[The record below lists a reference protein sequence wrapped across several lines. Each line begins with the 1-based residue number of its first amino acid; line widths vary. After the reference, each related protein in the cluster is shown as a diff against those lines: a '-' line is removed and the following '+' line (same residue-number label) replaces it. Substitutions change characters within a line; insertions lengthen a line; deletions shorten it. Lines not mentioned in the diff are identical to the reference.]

1 MKKSITCS
9 VLFLITF
16 QFSYSQGCV
25 AIRSINGFGQ
35 YMHGDNAFTT
45 NNWQLNINNRYFK
58 AFRDFKGTTDQKT
71 PDQNLSITKSFTT
84 EILLTR
90 IFNRGWSVALSLPYL
105 VNSRETN
112 GEHGGPNTA
121 RHTTHASGVGD
132 IRITA
137 YKWLIVPRVTQT
149 FNVELGLGIK
159 LPTGDYRYQDNFYRN
174 DSTYVSAP
182 VNPAIQL
189 GDGGSGIV
197 TELNTFYIINKTI
210 NLYGNFFYMSNPREQ
225 NGSSTLFGRTASAL
239 QLKTYNTVASVTD
252 LYAFRFGANASIGDW
267 VFSGGLREEG
277 IPVKDLIG
285 GSNGTRRAGYNL
297 SVEPGI
303 TYTMK
308 TGSIYA
314 YVPVLIQRKI
324 KQNVPDK
331 LATQI
336 TGNYTLSQGGSGNYL
351 LFVGVSFKL

>member
-1 MKKSITCS
+1 MKRVFTWAI
-9 VLFLITF
+9 LFLSTN
-16 QFSYSQGCV
+16 QYCRAQGCV

-35 YMHGDNAFTT
+35 YLHGTNAFSTD
-45 NNWQLNINNRYFK
+45 NWQINISQRYFK

-71 PDQNLSITKSFTT
+71 ASQNESITKSYTMEF
-84 EILLTR
+84 LLTR
-90 IFNRGWSVALSLPYL
+90 IFNKGWSVALSLPYL

-112 GEHGGPNTA
+112 GEHGGPNTT
-121 RHTTHASGVGD
+121 RHTTHASGIGD

-137 YKWLIVPRVTQT
+137 YKWLIAPRVNQN
-149 FNVELGLGIK
+149 FNVELGFGIK
-159 LPTGDYRYQDNFYRN
+159 LPTGDYKYQDNFYRN

-189 GDGGSGIV
+189 GDGGSGII
-197 TELNTFYIINKTI
+197 TELNTFYFLTKSIS
-210 NLYGNFFYMSNPREQ
+210 LYGNFYYLSNPREQ
-225 NGSSTLFGRTASAL
+225 NGTSTLFGRTATSI

-252 LYAFRFGANASIGDW
+252 QYAIRVGANAVAGNW

-285 GSNGTRRAGYNL
+285 GSNGTRRAGYNV

-303 TYTMK
+303 TYRTK
-308 TGSIYA
+308 KADVYA
-314 YVPVLIQRKI
+314 YIPIVIKRMI
-324 KQNVPDK
+324 KQNIPDK

-336 TGNYTLSQGGSGNYL
+336 TGTYTISPGGSGNYL
-351 LFVGVSFKL
+351 LFAGIAFRL